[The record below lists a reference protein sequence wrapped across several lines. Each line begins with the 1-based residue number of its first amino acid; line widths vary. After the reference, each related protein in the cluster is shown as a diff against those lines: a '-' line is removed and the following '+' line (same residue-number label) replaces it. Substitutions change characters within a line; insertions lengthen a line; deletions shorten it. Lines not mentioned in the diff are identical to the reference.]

1 MTEDIELWFV
11 IFALRLFFAEA
22 FDIAYALKSR
32 IVGKDNVRIARQD
45 HIKVA
50 KIDISV
56 DDIPGGFSRFAEE
69 GFAACDD
76 IRLGRSALAVFID
89 VIYPHSRSGAPVGVG
104 VAVGGGD
111 AYVVYR
117 HAAVLS
123 DD

>member
-11 IFALRLFFAEA
+11 FFALRLFFADA
-22 FDIAYALKSR
+22 FDIAYALKFR
-32 IVGKDNVRIARQD
+32 IVGKDDVRIARQG
-45 HIKVA
+45 HILSA

-56 DDIPGGFSRFAEE
+56 DDVPGGFSRFAEV
-69 GFAACDD
+69 GFVACDD
-76 IRLGRSALAVFID
+76 IRLDISALAVFID
-89 VIYPHSRSGAPVGVG
+89 VFYPHRRTGAPVGVG